1 MALVRLGAAYTEV
14 GDHLQST
21 AGQMGAGRVL
31 KTVEKRADE
40 PVTLETIS
48 APLTHRWDSA
58 DHRACEAMGPGAL
71 LFL

>member
-1 MALVRLGAAYTEV
+1 MVLVRLGAAYTEV
-14 GDHLQST
+14 GDRSQST

-48 APLTHRWDSA
+48 APLDTSRGL
-58 DHRACEAMGPGAL
+58 C
-71 LFL
+71 